1 MTEQNKGRFE
11 WQNFCHICP
20 TAAEEAP
27 HRKWYCSSG
36 VPGRRHAVCPRHDC
50 LQLLT
55 RLHPRASGRTLLRQ
69 HQLQGMS
76 TPNLFIHTSQ
86 RSSPPLT
93 LLGFDAARVVK
104 LNVRVP
110 HSALKCLIWD
120 TGCLCVVFSTVWHHR
135 RGWWVSSKRASVSYS
150 SHLLADLLLPSS
162 IKHLSSFYH
171 LYVPLSATQLWY

>member
-1 MTEQNKGRFE
+1 MSSPQTWLSMTEQNKGRFE

-69 HQLQGMS
+69 HQLQGICM
-76 TPNLFIHTSQ
+76 PNLFIHTSQ

-120 TGCLCVVFSTVWHHR
+120 TGCLCVVFPPSDTTAGDDGYHQ
-135 RGWWVSSKRASVSYS
+135 KE
-150 SHLLADLLLPSS
+150 LLSL
-162 IKHLSSFYH
+162 
-171 LYVPLSATQLWY
+171 TQVTF